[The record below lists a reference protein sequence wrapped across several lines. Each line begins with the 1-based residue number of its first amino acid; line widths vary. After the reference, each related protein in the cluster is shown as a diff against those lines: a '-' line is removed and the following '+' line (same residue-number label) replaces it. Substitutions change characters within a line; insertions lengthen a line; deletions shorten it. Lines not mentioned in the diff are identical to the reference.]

1 MALNRKAIYLIIILG
16 LVSIFMIGLFTG
28 IFPQFSDD
36 NRSKQADELENDTE
50 MKFNANEVEYGPY
63 LGQPVVMEVGGI
75 SEKLSYEDLNS
86 QSNVVLIGTVKEI
99 FPSKWNTP
107 NGERPGNKIDD
118 SDILEVMY
126 TDITIHVNEYLKNP
140 LSSEEVTVRVPGGT
154 IGNETI
160 WIEDAPSFEQN
171 ETVLLYLRGE
181 SSPFDVTG
189 MSQGKFTVTDNGM
202 AVRPDGIITLEE
214 LSKKIHE

>member
-16 LVSIFMIGLFTG
+16 LVLFMIGLFTDF
-28 IFPQFSDD
+28 FPQFSHD
-36 NRSKQADELENDTE
+36 NRNKQADELENDTE
-50 MKFNANEVEYGPY
+50 MRFNVGEVEYGSY

-86 QSNVVLIGTVKEI
+86 QSNVVLIGTIKEI

-107 NGERPGNKIDD
+107 NGERPENKIDN
-118 SDILEVMY
+118 SEILEVMY

-202 AVRPDGIITLEE
+202 AVRPGDIITLEE
-214 LSKKIHE
+214 LSKKIQE